1 MTVEELRE
9 RIKNQIVL
17 HDGDLADWQWTPTG
31 LPAEATELG
40 ITDFRRLV
48 NDVSRQLNSY
58 FGRILDLKEK
68 VRTQARK
75 QQKKLSNGDI
85 DEIVQEA
92 ERLTLSRGFVADQW
106 IPAIL
111 QTVTDVDAAPVV
123 PSAVSERKP
132 VPVAPLSE
140 SDASIRQKVNEILDD
155 YDRHIPVQTL
165 RTLFRAINADEQQLA
180 EAVQA
185 YLSANFFAAETEP
198 NGNTL
203 KEKLLSTDW
212 RHLSWWKVRAAPVTP
227 VPAEPARPP
236 VSQPVNPSFGPR
248 NHPMVDTNYRIPPVA
263 PPPGAQP
270 VNAPP
275 RRNLAGLWGVLFA
288 LAFMLIIYL
297 MIKGGKK
304 DMSSQQE
311 EQTRTELPE
320 TPSSTKKRGKKK
332 RKQPVEDVATDSRG
346 NEQKSSESSAP
357 VKQLPQLPDYEELRD
372 QVGQYKE
379 QPAMKKGK
387 WGLWR
392 NEKWF
397 IKPIYDDITV
407 FEDGRATVTLGGA
420 SFAIDRYGNRVR

>member
-68 VRTQARK
+68 VRAQARK
-75 QQKKLSNGDI
+75 QQKKLSNGDM
-85 DEIVQEA
+85 DDIVQEA
-92 ERLTLSRGFVADQW
+92 ERLTLSRGFVVDQW
-106 IPAIL
+106 VPFIL
-111 QTVTDVDAAPVV
+111 QSVTDVETTPVV
-123 PSAVSERKP
+123 PAAVSERGP
-132 VPVAPLSE
+132 APVAPLSE
-140 SDASIRQKVNEILDD
+140 PDVSVRQKVKEILDD

-165 RTLFRAINADEQQLA
+165 RTLFRAISADEQQLA

-198 NGNTL
+198 DGNTL

-227 VPAEPARPP
+227 APAESVRPP
-236 VSQPVNPSFGPR
+236 VMQPVGPSRSGS
-248 NHPMVDTNYRIPPVA
+248 NHPMVDTNYRTPPV
-263 PPPGAQP
+263 PQMP
-270 VNAPP
+270 VSPPP

-288 LAFMLIIYL
+288 LAFMLVIYL

-304 DMSSQQE
+304 DPASGAE
-311 EQTRTELPE
+311 EQTKTEQTE
-320 TPSSTKKRGKKK
+320 TPSSTKKNRKKK
-332 RKQPVEDVATDSRG
+332 RKQPVEDVAMETRANDRTIG
-346 NEQKSSESSAP
+346 ATNTP
-357 VKQLPQLPDYEELRD
+357 VKPVPQLPDYEELRD

-392 NEKWF
+392 SEKWF

-420 SFAIDRYGNRVR
+420 SFEIDRYGNRVR

>member
-68 VRTQARK
+68 VRVQARK

-111 QTVTDVDAAPVV
+111 QTVTDVDAAPVI
-123 PSAVSERKP
+123 PAAVADRKP

-165 RTLFRAINADEQQLA
+165 RTLFRAINAEEQQLA

-185 YLSANFFAAETEP
+185 YLSANFFGAETEP

-212 RHLSWWKVRAAPVTP
+212 RHLSWWKARTAPVTP
-227 VPAEPARPP
+227 LPAEPVRPP
-236 VSQPVNPSFGPR
+236 VAQPVNPSLGR
-248 NHPMVDTNYRIPPVA
+248 SNHPMVDTNYRTPPVA
-263 PPPGAQP
+263 PPP
-270 VNAPP
+270 VNVPP
-275 RRNLAGLWGVLFA
+275 RRNLAGFWGVLFA

-304 DMSSQQE
+304 DSSSQPG
-311 EQTRTELPE
+311 EQTRTEQTE
-320 TPSSTKKRGKKK
+320 TPSSTKKKGKKK
-332 RKQPVEDVATDSRG
+332 RKQPAEDVAGDTRENDRTG
-346 NEQKSSESSAP
+346 SESSAP
-357 VKQLPQLPDYEELRD
+357 VKSLPEYEELRD

-420 SFAIDRYGNRVR
+420 SFEIDRYGNRVR